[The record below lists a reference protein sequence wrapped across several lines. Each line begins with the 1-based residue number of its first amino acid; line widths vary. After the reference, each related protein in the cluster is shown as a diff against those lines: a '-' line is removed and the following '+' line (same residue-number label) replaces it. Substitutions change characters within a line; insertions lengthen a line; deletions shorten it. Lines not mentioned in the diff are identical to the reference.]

1 MKYKSIWLD
10 NDLNKNIH
18 SLDKD
23 ISLDVL
29 IIGGGLSGLNTLYH
43 LKDTNLNAAL
53 VDASLVGSGVSGHS
67 TGKITYLQEL
77 IYQDLTK
84 TYNKNVA
91 KKYYQSQ
98 ITGLNNLVKTIL
110 KEKIKCDLDK
120 VDSYVF
126 TTNKDEIKNIRTEK
140 EILESFNVKVEERFG
155 NIENLNSTYSIK
167 VSDTYVF
174 HPVKYLY
181 ALKNICLKA
190 KKEIYENTKI
200 INIEKS
206 DNEYICKTDKYT
218 ITAKKVV
225 FAGHYPFF
233 TIPFLSPLKFNIE
246 KSYITASL
254 SKYKKY
260 SLITSKNPCKSIR
273 FHKDKNEYKI
283 FLTNSNKICNEL
295 DEKKNFDNLINK
307 SHSLNLNPEYIWKND
322 DIMSVDKLPYIGR
335 LESDN
340 DNFLIATA
348 YNTWGMINSYI
359 AGEIISDIILNKHIQ
374 FENLFNPL
382 RIKGL
387 SALPKYAD
395 NIFSNMKGFAKS
407 KIQRNKNWYSNNVK
421 IKNINGINVGIY
433 KENNKTYKVNTKCP
447 HLGCSLI
454 FNEKEKTWDCPCHA
468 SRFDINGKCIK
479 GPSKYN
485 ISYKE

>member
-18 SLDKD
+18 KLDKD

-29 IIGGGLSGLNTLYH
+29 IIGGGLTGLNTLYQ
-43 LKDTNLNAAL
+43 LKDTNLNVAL
-53 VDASLVGSGVSGHS
+53 VDSSLVGSGVSGHS

-98 ITGLNNLVKTIL
+98 ITGLNNLVKTIQ

-233 TIPFLSPLKFNIE
+233 TIPFYLHL
-246 KSYITASL
+246 
-254 SKYKKY
+254 
-260 SLITSKNPCKSIR
+260 
-273 FHKDKNEYKI
+273 
-283 FLTNSNKICNEL
+283 
-295 DEKKNFDNLINK
+295 NLI
-307 SHSLNLNPEYIWKND
+307 
-322 DIMSVDKLPYIGR
+322 
-335 LESDN
+335 
-340 DNFLIATA
+340 
-348 YNTWGMINSYI
+348 
-359 AGEIISDIILNKHIQ
+359 
-374 FENLFNPL
+374 
-382 RIKGL
+382 
-387 SALPKYAD
+387 
-395 NIFSNMKGFAKS
+395 
-407 KIQRNKNWYSNNVK
+407 
-421 IKNINGINVGIY
+421 
-433 KENNKTYKVNTKCP
+433 
-447 HLGCSLI
+447 
-454 FNEKEKTWDCPCHA
+454 
-468 SRFDINGKCIK
+468 
-479 GPSKYN
+479 
-485 ISYKE
+485 